1 MGYQSCLADPDIWM
15 RAAVCED
22 NMKYYEYLAIY
33 VIYVDDT
40 LCISHEPLKTMEA
53 ISKIYHIK
61 DDKIEPLKTYL
72 GAQIVQ
78 YRSPDDKD
86 KIRWG
91 MSSQNYINNAIK
103 TVGGNL
109 SKTGCNLSSSVKT
122 PVSSGYHTFT
132 WSGASELLPKF
143 NWNIEMG
150 HRIRLNRHSPTLVD
164 VIYFPF

>member
-78 YRSPDDKD
+78 YRSPDD
-86 KIRWG
+86 
-91 MSSQNYINNAIK
+91 NAIK